1 MNHKEVTP
9 TFLNLLK
16 MLKLPPEEE
25 QAFIKMWDDFDIKHQ
40 QAIKELNVY
49 STTKVEIT
57 PPQ

>member
-1 MNHKEVTP
+1 
-9 TFLNLLK
+9 